1 MSKDLETIISIAG
14 YPGLYKLLAQ
24 TKGGFVA
31 ESLIDQKRV
40 TVPLRAKVSMLS
52 EIAVYTLEKELP
64 LKEVFSLISA
74 KESGK
79 PAAVSPKADKID
91 LVAYFFEVL
100 PSYDEERVYASD
112 IKKIISWYNLLSQR
126 GLLSSETE
134 ADQTEND

>member
-14 YPGLYKLLAQ
+14 YPGLYKLLAK

-64 LKEVFSLISA
+64 LKEVFNLISA

-91 LVAYFFEVL
+91 LEAYFFEIL

-126 GLLSSETE
+126 GLLASKTE
-134 ADQTEND
+134 ADQTEKG

>member
-52 EIAVYTLEKELP
+52 EIAVYTFEKELP

-91 LVAYFFEVL
+91 LEAYFFEVL

-126 GLLSSETE
+126 GLLSSETQ

>member
-1 MSKDLETIISIAG
+1 MSKALETIISIAG

-31 ESLIDQKRV
+31 ESIVDQKRV

-64 LKEVFSLISA
+64 LMEVFNLMAA
-74 KESGK
+74 KEQGK
-79 PAAVSPKADKID
+79 SASVSPKADKID
-91 LVAYFFEVL
+91 LEAYFFEVL

-112 IKKIISWYNLLSQR
+112 IKKIISWYNLLAQR
-126 GLLSSETE
+126 GLLTLSEEQTK
-134 ADQTEND
+134 ADA

>member
-64 LKEVFSLISA
+64 LKEVFDLISA
-74 KESGK
+74 KESGM
-79 PAAVSPKADKID
+79 PSAVSPKADKID
-91 LVAYFFEVL
+91 LEAYFFEIL

-126 GLLSSETE
+126 GLLSTKTE
-134 ADQTEND
+134 ADQAEKG